1 MKGTDFGMLVLC
13 FVISTV
19 LRTEFIM
26 VNVLNTIDS
35 YLYYPVLIIV
45 LIAGGLYFSGRIKF
59 AQIRLFGESV
69 RVVMEKPEGDNQVSS
84 FQALMVSTASR
95 VGTGNII
102 GVPLLLFWED
112 LEQYSGCG
120 FWRLLEELPLLW
132 KVLLLRYTNT
142 VIRKTAAME
151 DRGTTLKVLS
161 TRRDWQHCSC
171 CS

>member
-1 MKGTDFGMLVLC
+1 MQNYMKGTDFGMLVLC

-35 YLYYPVLIIV
+35 YLYYPVLILV

-102 GVPLLLFWED
+102 GVSTAVVLGGPGAIFWMWLLALIGGASAFVE
-112 LEQYSGCG
+112 S
-120 FWRLLEELPLLW
+120 
-132 KVLLLRYTNT
+132 
-142 VIRKTAAME
+142 
-151 DRGTTLKVLS
+151 TLAQIYKHG
-161 TRRDWQHCSC
+161 DKKNG
-171 CS
+171 

>member
-1 MKGTDFGMLVLC
+1 
-13 FVISTV
+13 
-19 LRTEFIM
+19 M

-102 GVPLLLFWED
+102 GVSTAVVLGGPGAIFWMWLLAIIGGASAFVESTLAQIYKHGD
-112 LEQYSGCG
+112 KKNGCQYDHCQCQ
-120 FWRLLEELPLLW
+120 
-132 KVLLLRYTNT
+132 YT
-142 VIRKTAAME
+142 
-151 DRGTTLKVLS
+151 
-161 TRRDWQHCSC
+161 
-171 CS
+171 

>member
-102 GVPLLLFWED
+102 GVSTAVD
-112 LEQYSGCG
+112 L
-120 FWRLLEELPLLW
+120 
-132 KVLLLRYTNT
+132 
-142 VIRKTAAME
+142 
-151 DRGTTLKVLS
+151 
-161 TRRDWQHCSC
+161 
-171 CS
+171 